1 MKKAVGIAAGVVIV
15 LAAGWLGATWYTGK
29 RIEAEA
35 PARLEEV
42 NQKMADALSGMGL
55 GVTIKQIS
63 YERHFF
69 TSQARYGVSLSK
81 GPDGPDDLHQGTPE
95 VASQLPHG
103 PFPQGP
109 QSPKETETRRD
120 QKSQER

>member
-1 MKKAVGIAAGVVIV
+1 MKKAVGITAGVVIV

-42 NQKMADALSGMGL
+42 NQKLADVLSGMGF

-69 TSQARYGVSLSK
+69 ASQARYGVSLAK
-81 GPDGPDDLHQGTPE
+81 GPDSPEDLPQGTAE
-95 VASQLPHG
+95 FVSQIQHG
-103 PFPQGP
+103 PFPKDAIARGQDRK
-109 QSPKETETRRD
+109 STRLN
-120 QKSQER
+120 SSH